1 MGELGDDSGGIM
13 LESQPQD
20 WLKIRSAL
28 NKAQFCFNSN
38 ANNSAVA
45 VDRH

>member
-1 MGELGDDSGGIM
+1 MGKLWGDSGGLM

-28 NKAQFCFNSN
+28 DKAQFCFNSN
-38 ANNSAVA
+38 ANNSAIT